1 MTEIKCLLIIRNIY
15 CIIPYRCININ
26 IKLLVIKDKSML
38 MKWTGL
44 LFLHKN
50 IWEQDIENVP
60 FFSEMI
66 ILRFKVS
73 SAESDI
79 SHDYVM
85 QNGRCMDKNIPETAV
100 KSLLI
105 PKLIYLCSLHPVLK
119 HVHHDPSLG
128 HGQNLLLPTLQNQ
141 VPSKWD
147 DWHPR

>member
-1 MTEIKCLLIIRNIY
+1 
-15 CIIPYRCININ
+15 
-26 IKLLVIKDKSML
+26 ML
-38 MKWTGL
+38 MKWTCL

-105 PKLIYLCSLHPVLK
+105 PKLIYLCSLHPVL
-119 HVHHDPSLG
+119 
-128 HGQNLLLPTLQNQ
+128 
-141 VPSKWD
+141 
-147 DWHPR
+147 